1 MEYKQTLFPDI
12 EYKILPSN
20 LQHGMF
26 IWIEHGTRPGD
37 FLWALINND
46 FIEICGKADTHNQRR
61 LMDLANF
68 MYNQA
73 PSLCWNLKINIK
85 AWPEYVKN
93 LKKETLKNEDH
104 ESTQS
109 TGTPV

>member
-1 MEYKQTLFPDI
+1 MY
-12 EYKILPSN
+12 
-20 LQHGMF
+20 

-46 FIEICGKADTHNQRR
+46 FITICGKADHINQTR

-73 PSLCWNLKINIK
+73 PCLCWHFKKNIE
-85 AWPEYVKN
+85 AWPKAVKQ
-93 LKKETLKNEDH
+93 LKEEAQNEDH
-104 ESTQS
+104 K
-109 TGTPV
+109 